1 MESELIHK
9 VFSVTPAAF
18 DDLCLEI
25 FRYQYNNNPLYRQFT
40 DALSIGPRS
49 VTSALKIPFL
59 PISFFKTHAIKT
71 GDFREGLMFESSG
84 TTALTTSRHYVRLP
98 EVYETSFLSAFR
110 RFYGEPSD
118 FCIIGLLPSYLERSH
133 SSLVHMVDTLVR
145 LSGHIDSGFYL
156 YNQQPLK
163 EVLEKLETKG
173 QQTILIGVTFALLDF
188 ADNHPMP
195 LRHTIV
201 METGGMKGRKQEIT
215 RQEVHDRLKSAFG
228 IKAVHAE
235 YGMTELL
242 SQAYAKTDGIF
253 SCPPWMKVLL
263 REEDD
268 PLHISDQPQQP
279 VTGVI
284 NVIDLANIHSCA
296 FIATD
301 DLGRLYPDNRF
312 EVLGRMD
319 ASDTRGCSL
328 MVEPH

>member
-9 VFSVTPAAF
+9 VFSVTPASF

-25 FRYQYNNNPLYRQFT
+25 FRYQYHNNPLYRQFT
-40 DALSIGPRS
+40 DALSVDTRS
-49 VTSALKIPFL
+49 VTSVLKIPFL
-59 PISFFKTHAIKT
+59 PISFFKTHAVKT
-71 GDFREGLMFESSG
+71 GDFREALMFESSG
-84 TTALTTSRHYVRLP
+84 TTAVTTSRHYVRLP
-98 EVYETSFLSAFR
+98 EVYETSFLSCFR
-110 RFYGEPSD
+110 LFYGEPSD

-133 SSLVHMVDTLVR
+133 SSLVHMVDSLIR
-145 LSGHIDSGFYL
+145 LSGHADSGFYL

-188 ADNHPMP
+188 ADNHPMQ
-195 LRHTIV
+195 LQHTIV

-228 IKAVHAE
+228 VTAVHAE

-242 SQAYAKTDGIF
+242 SQAYAKAEGIF

-268 PLHISDQPQQP
+268 PLHLTDQPQQV
-279 VTGVI
+279 VTGAI
-284 NVIDLANIHSCA
+284 NVIDLANMHSCA

-312 EVLGRMD
+312 EVLGRLD
-319 ASDTRGCSL
+319 VSDTRGCSL
-328 MVEPH
+328 MVVPH